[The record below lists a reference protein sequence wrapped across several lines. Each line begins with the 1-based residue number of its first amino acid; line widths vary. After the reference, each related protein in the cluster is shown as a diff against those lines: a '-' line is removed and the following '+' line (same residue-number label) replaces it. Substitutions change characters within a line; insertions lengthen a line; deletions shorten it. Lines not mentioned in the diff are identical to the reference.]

1 MHDNAD
7 LNLSWAYAVFEG
19 LRAAGVTRVII
30 SPGSRSTPLA
40 LAAYRHP
47 ELETKV
53 ILDERTAAFFALGA
67 ARTEGRPTALVATS
81 GTAITE
87 WLPAVTESDLA
98 RVPLILL
105 SADRPPELHRC
116 GANQTIEQSNL
127 FGSSARFSMELP
139 LPDEGLL
146 AVACQFSAQAAAAA
160 LWPLPGPTHLNI
172 PLKEPLTPVGFSRPV
187 GVKRPRLSR
196 PVLDIDPSH
205 LDEISQCIGGRPG
218 LILCGPEIGQHLPAE
233 RIATLASALGAPI
246 LADPLSNLRNGP
258 HDRRQ
263 LLTLYDACLRQPSFV
278 KSVRPE
284 WILRFGAMPVSKLL
298 AKYLGAL
305 ENARHILVD
314 PGGRWPDPLHRTTDL
329 IQADPARVALGLTS
343 DTTSISGEY
352 LQLWKTREERVR
364 KLIEEQAPQEAQIID
379 SLIRRLPAG
388 SLLFSGNSLPIR
400 QLDWFCSGRDEPLEI
415 CCNRG
420 ASGIDGNIATMLGM
434 AASGDRTVVGLLGNL
449 TLMHDL
455 GSLTEARGMRATILV
470 LDNGGGAIFD
480 HLPQTAL
487 DEHEALFFTPRPI
500 DLESAANTFGLDYRQ
515 TSAEAFSE
523 ALDETLRDEGVQ
535 LLHIKLD
542 RHRSLEEHQA
552 LWAKLAVED

>member
-1 MHDNAD
+1 MHDHAD

-47 ELETKV
+47 ELETRV

-87 WLPAVTESDLA
+87 WLPAVSEADLA

-116 GANQTIEQSNL
+116 GANQTLEQSTL
-127 FGSSARFSMELP
+127 LSPSTRFFMELP
-139 LPDEGLL
+139 LPDECLL
-146 AVACQFSAQAAAAA
+146 AAACQFSAQAAAAA
-160 LWPLPGPTHLNI
+160 LWPLPGPVHLNI
-172 PLKEPLTPVGFSRPV
+172 PFSEPLTPAGLSRPT

-196 PVLDIDPSH
+196 PVLEADPGH
-205 LDEISQCIGGRPG
+205 LDEISRCISGRPG
-218 LILCGPEIGQHLPAE
+218 LILCGPEIGQRLPAG
-233 RIATLASALGAPI
+233 RITALASSLGAPI

-263 LLTLYDACLRQPSFV
+263 ILALYDACLRQPSFV
-278 KSVRPE
+278 ESVRPE
-284 WILRFGAMPVSKLL
+284 WVLRFGAMPVSKRLTQ
-298 AKYLGAL
+298 YLGAL
-305 ENARHILVD
+305 EGARHILVD

-329 IQADPARVALGLTS
+329 IQADPAKVALGLTS
-343 DTTSISGEY
+343 SAASISGEY
-352 LQLWKTREERVR
+352 LRLWKTREQRVR
-364 KLIEEQAPQEAQIID
+364 QLIEDQATQEARIID
-379 SLIRRLPAG
+379 SLIRQLPAG

-415 CCNRG
+415 GCNRG
-420 ASGIDGNIATMLGM
+420 ASGIDGNIATLLGM
-434 AASGDRTVVGLLGNL
+434 AASGDRTLVGLLGDL

-455 GSLTEARGMRATILV
+455 GSLIEARGMRASILV

-480 HLPQTAL
+480 HLPQAAL
-487 DEHEALFFTPRPI
+487 DEHEALFFTPRSI
-500 DLESAANTFGLDYRQ
+500 DMESAAATFGLGYRQ
-515 TSAEAFSE
+515 TSAEAFSQ
-523 ALDETLRDEGVQ
+523 ALEETLRAEGVQ

-542 RHRSLEEHQA
+542 RDRSLKEHQA
-552 LWAKLAVED
+552 LWARLAE